1 MTLADEKYVA
11 LTTYKSDGTAKV
23 VPVWPVDAG
32 GGRVGF
38 VTSSKTWKVKRLAN
52 NARIE
57 LQPSDSRGRV
67 KKDSEP
73 ISGTAQV
80 VEGAEFDVLSAKVKQ
95 KYGYQLRIIN
105 FFHALPGSRTGHR
118 NDRAV
123 IVTLDD
129 R

>member
-1 MTLADEKYVA
+1 MTLAEEKYVA
-11 LTTYKSDGTAKV
+11 LTTYKKDGTPKS

-32 GGRVGF
+32 DGRVGF
-38 VTSSKTWKVKRLAN
+38 ITSSQTWKVKRIVN
-52 NARIE
+52 NPRVE

-67 KKDSEP
+67 KENTEP
-73 ISGTAQV
+73 IPGTAEV
-80 VEGAEFDVLSAKVKQ
+80 VAGARFDALNAKVKT
-95 KYGYQLRIIN
+95 KYGFQLKIIN
-105 FFHALPGSRTGHR
+105 FMHALPGSRTGHR

>member
-1 MTLADEKYVA
+1 MTLAEEKYIA
-11 LTTYKSDGTAKV
+11 LTTYKKDGSPKS

-32 GGRVGF
+32 DGRVGF
-38 VTSSKTWKVKRLAN
+38 ITSSQTWKVKRIVN
-52 NARIE
+52 NPRVE

-67 KKDSEP
+67 KENTEP
-73 ISGTAQV
+73 ISGTAEV
-80 VEGAEFDVLSAKVKQ
+80 AAGARFDALNAKVKT
-95 KYGYQLRIIN
+95 KYGLQLKIIN
-105 FFHALPGSRTGHR
+105 FIHALPGSRTGHR